1 MVFHVKMF
9 VVDSLMNI
17 FKILVSI
24 LILGLTACSNEQ
36 EITLPKV
43 AQVGVGSAENIIK
56 AADLQPVK
64 MIDSTDSRDAVK
76 KIYQFEG
83 IQTQLEFSENYILI
97 AWYQHDK
104 ASLDKAVRLGMA
116 TLGDEVG
123 YFIYKVD
130 LQGEHNE
137 YSVNGHLISDSK
149 CISSLCMIKIHKN

>member
-1 MVFHVKMF
+1 MIRLK
-9 VVDSLMNI
+9 LI
-17 FKILVSI
+17 ASI
-24 LILGLTACSNEQ
+24 LILGLTSCSNEP
-36 EITLPKV
+36 EITLPNV

-97 AWYQHDK
+97 AWHQHDK

-116 TLGDEVG
+116 TLGNDAG
-123 YFIYKVD
+123 YFIHKVD
-130 LQGEHNE
+130 IQGEHTE
-137 YSVNGHLISDSK
+137 YSIQGYKLVQNECVSK
-149 CISSLCMIKIHKN
+149 LCFVKIQKN

>member
-1 MVFHVKMF
+1 MKNNSRNLF
-9 VVDSLMNI
+9 
-17 FKILVSI
+17 
-24 LILGLTACSNEQ
+24 LILLGLVTLGLMACSNEP

-56 AADLQPVK
+56 ASSLQPVK

-76 KIYQFEG
+76 KIYQFDG
-83 IQTQLEFSENYILI
+83 IHTQLEFSENYILI
-97 AWYQHDK
+97 AWHQHDK

-130 LQGEHNE
+130 LQGEHTE